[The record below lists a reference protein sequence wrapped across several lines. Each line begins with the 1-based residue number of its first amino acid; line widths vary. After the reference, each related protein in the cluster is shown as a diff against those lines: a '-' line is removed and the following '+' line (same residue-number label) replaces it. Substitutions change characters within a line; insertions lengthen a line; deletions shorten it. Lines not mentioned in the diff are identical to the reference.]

1 MPTINEVVTS
11 SNHLLHECAE
21 HGTVSC
27 IDKITEFIKYLEK
40 VQDSAVKS
48 EEYGLAIKI
57 EHELEHWHF
66 RKSYVTG
73 TNDYQVSA
81 FLTHLRPT
89 IQ

>member
-40 VQDSAVKS
+40 VQDPRFPLF
-48 EEYGLAIKI
+48 YHMPGI
-57 EHELEHWHF
+57 
-66 RKSYVTG
+66 YC
-73 TNDYQVSA
+73 NQ
-81 FLTHLRPT
+81 
-89 IQ
+89 